1 MMTEQV
7 TSGSVQVKSR
17 SKYKEGHFYCSR
29 CRKFFPLE
37 SLRMP
42 DAGIPRCPK
51 CKTLLRTKPR
61 HSRYKRKDV
70 NPEKFISAE

>member
-1 MMTEQV
+1 MTEQV
-7 TSGSVQVKSR
+7 FSGPVQAKAR

-29 CRKFFPLE
+29 CRRFFLLE
-37 SLRMP
+37 ALGMP
-42 DAGIPRCPK
+42 NAGIPRCPE
-51 CKTLLRTKPR
+51 CKTLLRTRPR

>member
-1 MMTEQV
+1 MTEQV

-37 SLRMP
+37 HFGMP
-42 DAGIPRCPK
+42 DAGIPRCPE
-51 CKTLLRTKPR
+51 CKTLLRTRPR
-61 HSRYKRKDV
+61 QSRYERGDMD
-70 NPEKFISAE
+70 PEKFISAE